1 MAEDLEEAGVFAAN
15 AAFYLAIS
23 ARDIEMMEQL
33 WAEKGEIAVL
43 HPGWPMLE
51 GRDKVMESWQGIL
64 ANPDGVDIEFG
75 NGTVEFTDDEAVVKG
90 SEFLQ
95 AHVTKVVN
103 VFRKHPDGRWLL
115 VFHGA
120 EAIKLP
126 QPGHA

>member
-1 MAEDLEEAGVFAAN
+1 MTENREETSVLAVN
-15 AAFYLAIS
+15 TAFYVAIS
-23 ARDIEMMEQL
+23 SRDVEKMEQL
-33 WAEKGEIAVL
+33 WADNGEIAVL

-64 ANPDGVDIEFG
+64 ANPDALDIEFG

-90 SEFLQ
+90 SEFLE

-103 VFRKHPDGRWLL
+103 VFRKQTDGRWLM

-120 EAIKLP
+120 ETINMPA
-126 QPGHA
+126 PGHA

>member
-1 MAEDLEEAGVFAAN
+1 MTADLEEADVLATN

-23 ARDIEMMEQL
+23 SRDIETMEQL
-33 WAEKGEIAVL
+33 WADKGEIAVL

-64 ANPDGVDIEFG
+64 ANPDGLDIEFG
-75 NGTVEFTDDEAVVKG
+75 NGTVEFTDNEAVVKG

-95 AHVTKVVN
+95 EHVTKVVN
-103 VFRKHPDGRWLL
+103 VFRKQPSGQWRM

-120 EAIKLP
+120 EAIEMAA
-126 QPGHA
+126 PGHA